1 MRNNNWVY
9 QRRMEKKNYFYFNP
23 NFNFIIYYWPGEV
36 GKFFFFV
43 EQILY
48 SIHSCRATQL

>member
-1 MRNNNWVY
+1 
-9 QRRMEKKNYFYFNP
+9 MEKKKYFYFNP